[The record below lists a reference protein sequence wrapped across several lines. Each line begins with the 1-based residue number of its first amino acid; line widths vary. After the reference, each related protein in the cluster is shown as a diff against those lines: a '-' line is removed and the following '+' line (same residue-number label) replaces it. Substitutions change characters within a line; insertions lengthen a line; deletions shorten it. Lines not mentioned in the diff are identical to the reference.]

1 VENSVEDANQHS
13 ADEKIRSEP
22 DEEEGEDLKISKS
35 EINQE
40 KIEGGDHDQESRKS
54 SKLGSR
60 KHPSE
65 QNSEKSHD
73 ESELGDT
80 PTQEDQPK
88 IETPLE
94 EELIEEQ
101 QQEQDIS
108 ELEKSNHEAEIDQV
122 QNSDQD

>member
-1 VENSVEDANQHS
+1 MENSAEDANQHS

-35 EINQE
+35 KINQE

-54 SKLGSR
+54 SKLDSR
-60 KHPSE
+60 KDYSE
-65 QNSEKSHD
+65 HNSEKSHD
-73 ESELGDT
+73 KSELGDT

-94 EELIEEQ
+94 EELIQEQ
-101 QQEQDIS
+101 QE
-108 ELEKSNHEAEIDQV
+108 
-122 QNSDQD
+122 